1 VPIIP
6 GNDVSSLEVTVP
18 GGRVVTM
25 NVPEGDGL
33 AGMLAFSETNEAGV
47 YRVVEKRSSGEDA
60 ASGVF
65 VVNAGHRQ
73 ESNLAP
79 NPDLASLLEG
89 GAQADAGGASQE
101 GVLQELWPLIVGA
114 VVAVIGAE
122 WFLRLRQDRRRVAA
136 TVTTRRATP

>member
-1 VPIIP
+1 V
-6 GNDVSSLEVTVP
+6 GRVEVTVP

-33 AGMLAFSETNEAGV
+33 AATISFSETNEAGV
-47 YRVVEKRSSGEDA
+47 YRVVEKRPSGEDA

-79 NPDLASLLEG
+79 NPELASLLEG
-89 GAQADAGGASQE
+89 GAQADASGAAQE
-101 GVLQELWPLIVGA
+101 GVLQELWPLIIGA

-136 TVTTRRATP
+136 TATARKAAP